1 MFGTVSPLPEELAQ
15 RLFGGEI
22 EPPGSAVAEHGGPDP
37 VPEVLQLGLAGIVAG
52 AVVQEVV
59 HQLIERP
66 EFDPE
71 LAEFARRPDG
81 CAIARPARQ
90 PRRRPE

>member
-1 MFGTVSPLPEELAQ
+1 MFGTVHPLPEKLAQ
-15 RLFGGEI
+15 RLLGGEI

-37 VPEVLQLGLAGIVAG
+37 VPEVLQLGLSGVVAG

-71 LAEFARRPDG
+71 LAKFPRRPDDF
-81 CAIARPARQ
+81 ALARPARQ
-90 PRRRPE
+90 PRRGPE